1 MLSDFRDESFHH
13 AVARSPNVDAVL
25 KTGSPDDGLRIG
37 GVEGIVAIHGD
48 VRGTAELLVFRN
60 EFAVLIEHLDTVVAA
75 VGDEHAAGA
84 IHHHRVKAVELAGAL
99 SVLAP
104 CLDEFPVFR
113 EFDDPLV
120 AVRPAVT
127 VRHEDVAV
135 GCLDNV
141 CWRVERVGS
150 AAGDTR
156 LAQREHDFA
165 VRVVRN
171 DRLPLA
177 DHPRIALLDARARD
191 GVRPPHA
198 AVPPDVQTMRPHH
211 RPRTPAFDVLPGLVD
226 LEDRILVR
234 RSTFASAASREDD
247 EGAVSRL
254 FGPNH
259 LARFLESRGELELPY
274 GVETEW
280 AGLRQGP
287 LRLSAGR
294 AEQTKG
300 CDSSYR
306 EQIADSVWTRHRS
319 PPPGTQM
326 LELLWNARS
335 VTDPR
340 YWFSSGMLFAG
351 AGFGCAWRKA

>member
-1 MLSDFRDESFHH
+1 MLSDFRDESCHD

-25 KTGSPDDGLRIG
+25 KTWSPDDGLRIG

-150 AAGDTR
+150 AASDTG

-165 VRVVRN
+165 VRVVLN

-177 DHPRIALLDARARD
+177 DHPRIVLLDARAGD
-191 GVRPPHA
+191 SVRYPHTA
-198 AVPPDVQTMRPHH
+198 ILSDVQTVGPHH
-211 RPRTPAFDVLPGLVD
+211 GSRAPALDVLAGLVD
-226 LEDRILVR
+226 LEDGILVGGGA
-234 RSTFASAASREDD
+234 FASAAAREDD
-247 EGAVSRL
+247 EGAVTGFFR
-254 FGPNH
+254 PDH
-259 LARFLESRGELELPY
+259 LAGFLEGCRELQSPC

-280 AGLRQGP
+280 TRLRE
-287 LRLSAGR
+287 RTRCLSAGC
-294 AEQTKG
+294 AEQNQG
-300 CDSSYR
+300 R
-306 EQIADSVWTRHRS
+306 E
-319 PPPGTQM
+319 
-326 LELLWNARS
+326 
-335 VTDPR
+335 
-340 YWFSSGMLFAG
+340 SGY
-351 AGFGCAWRKA
+351 CE